1 MAALNRVQL
10 LGYVGQEP
18 KITQTKEGKPVA
30 FASLATNAS
39 FLKND
44 EWQTVTE
51 WHHLV
56 LFGKLADVSTR
67 LKKGGLVFVE
77 GRLSSNLWTD
87 KEGVKQRTV
96 SIVVQAL
103 QRIDNVKPKEVLEEE
118 NKSTAKE
125 YMEEM
130 RNVLVDSDISF

>member
-18 KITQTKEGKPVA
+18 KITQTKEGKPVT

-44 EWQTVTE
+44 EWHTVTE

-56 LFGKLADVSTR
+56 LFGKLADLSTR
-67 LKKGGLVFVE
+67 LKKGGWC
-77 GRLSSNLWTD
+77 LSRVNYLLTSGLIR
-87 KEGVKQRTV
+87 KG
-96 SIVVQAL
+96 
-103 QRIDNVKPKEVLEEE
+103 
-118 NKSTAKE
+118 
-125 YMEEM
+125 
-130 RNVLVDSDISF
+130 